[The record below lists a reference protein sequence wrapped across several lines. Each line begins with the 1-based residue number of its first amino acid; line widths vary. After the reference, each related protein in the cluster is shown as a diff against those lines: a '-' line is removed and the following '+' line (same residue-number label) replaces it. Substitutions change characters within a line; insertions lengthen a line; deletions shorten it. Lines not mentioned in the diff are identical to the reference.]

1 MSKKAGQHAQQWA
14 QHLASNNE
22 FQHSNNK
29 EYGENIA
36 SHWDSSGKQMSG
48 REVADMWYKE
58 CSNYDYSKGDYIR
71 GTGHFTQMVWKNSRK
86 VGIGTAVAK
95 DGKMIVVANYKPPGN
110 IIGEFK
116 DNVLPPKKK

>member
-1 MSKKAGQHAQQWA
+1 
-14 QHLASNNE
+14 
-22 FQHSNNK
+22 
-29 EYGENIA
+29 
-36 SHWDSSGKQMSG
+36 
-48 REVADMWYKE
+48 
-58 CSNYDYSKGDYIR
+58 
-71 GTGHFTQMVWKNSRK
+71 MVWKNSRK